1 MSQTVRKKSFEMD
14 MTVGPLFKKLVI
26 YALPLVGTNLLQM
39 LFNAADV
46 FILGVFCG
54 DSEVASVGATTSLI
68 NLIIAVFV
76 GLSAGASVIISRYM
90 GAGDEEGAHRA
101 VGTSMLV
108 ALISGV
114 VLLIVGV
121 TCSRYFLV
129 WLDTPASQI
138 EGATRYM
145 TIYFLG
151 VPIIMLYN
159 FIASILRAIG
169 DTVRPLIYL
178 LIGGVLNIGLNIFCI
193 TVLNLTVEG
202 VAIATVSSQLVSVV
216 LSLIALFKSKGY
228 GQFRFKYFR
237 FYKKQLKEIVLVGLP
252 SGLQGAM
259 FNIANVFI
267 QSNINSF
274 GQAGIA
280 ANTYSQQFDAMLF
293 HIGNGIALSTM
304 AFVSQ
309 NYGAGKIDRIKKV
322 FWESILLITGVGLV
336 IGGAMVLCSDILLG
350 FLTDD
355 ALVIEY
361 AKTRLTILGLTY
373 FVCGIMEC
381 FSYTLRALGKSIIA
395 MIISLVG
402 VCGVRILW
410 LNTVFIYVPEFH
422 MLYWAWTISWLVT
435 IAMYACVLF
444 PSFKKLTKKSTKE
457 NSTQNTEEALKKEQG
472 KEDYGTEDST
482 QNT

>member
-1 MSQTVRKKSFEMD
+1 MNQRVKRKTREMD
-14 MTVGPLFKKLVI
+14 MTVGPIFKKLVL

-46 FILGVFCG
+46 FVLGIFCG

-76 GLSAGASVIISRYM
+76 GLSSGASVIISRYM
-90 GAGDEEGAHRA
+90 GAGDEEGAHRS

-114 VLLIVGV
+114 FLLIVGV
-121 TCSRYFLV
+121 TCSRYFLG
-129 WLDTPASQI
+129 WLDTPADQI

-159 FIASILRAIG
+159 FIASILRAVG
-169 DTVRPLIYL
+169 DTLRPLIYL
-178 LIGGVLNIGLNIFCI
+178 MIGGVLNIGLNIFCI
-193 TVLNLTVEG
+193 LVLDLTVEG
-202 VAIATVSSQLVSVV
+202 VAIATVASQLLSVV

-228 GQFRFKYFR
+228 GQFRLKYFR
-237 FYKKQLKEIVLVGLP
+237 IYKKQLKEIVLVGLP

-280 ANTYSQQFDAMLF
+280 ANTYAQQFDAMLF
-293 HIGNGIALSTM
+293 HIGNGIALSCM

-309 NYGAGKIDRIKKV
+309 NYGAKNMERIKKV
-322 FWESILLITGVGLV
+322 FWESLVLITCVGLV
-336 IGGAMVLCSDILLG
+336 IGGIMVLCSEFLLG
-350 FLTDD
+350 FMTDD

-361 AKTRLTILGLTY
+361 AKTRLTILGLSY

-381 FSYTLRALGKSIIA
+381 FSYTLRALGMSIVA
-395 MIISLVG
+395 MIMSLVG

-410 LNTVFIYVPEFH
+410 LNTIFLLYPQFS
-422 MLYWAWTISWLVT
+422 MLYWAWTISWAVT

-444 PSFKKLTKKSTKE
+444 PLIKKLSKQFKQVS
-457 NSTQNTEEALKKEQG
+457 NS
-472 KEDYGTEDST
+472 
-482 QNT
+482 